1 MRGGSK
7 GLTVLKRENWSRVAV
22 TCDQAGFIILR
33 HGREGIT
40 VHKWSYTQCGLAHI
54 LSILVKNSNFI
65 YIIVSP

>member
-40 VHKWSYTQCGLAHI
+40 VHKWSYNYHSVWTCTHFKHPSEEQ
-54 LSILVKNSNFI
+54 
-65 YIIVSP
+65 